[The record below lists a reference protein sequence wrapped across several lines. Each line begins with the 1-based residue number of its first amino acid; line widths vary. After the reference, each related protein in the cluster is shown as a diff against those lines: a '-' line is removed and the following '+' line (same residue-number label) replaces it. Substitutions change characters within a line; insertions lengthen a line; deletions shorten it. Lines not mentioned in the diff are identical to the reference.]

1 MVMDNQS
8 WYLDL
13 NYEQWASLPVDG
25 QRPAARYKVNLPRK
39 LNSLDFQLSF
49 SCFKS
54 FFCFHF
60 IEKSCKFVNV
70 DCYLQ
75 YF

>member
-13 NYEQWASLPVDG
+13 NHEQWAALPVDG
-25 QRPAARYKVNLPRK
+25 QRPPARYKVKLPRK

-49 SCFKS
+49 SWFKI
-54 FFCFHF
+54 FYRFHL
-60 IEKSCKFVNV
+60 IILLKKAAN
-70 DCYLQ
+70 L
-75 YF
+75 